1 MKLVKTAIALAIG
14 STLVLSAHA
23 ESTLDKIRASGT
35 ITIAYREASIPFSYL
50 NEKAQPVGFAWEL
63 SEKIADAVKKEL
75 GLASLNIK
83 TQAVTSANRMPLLS
97 NGTIDLEC
105 GSTTNNTTRAKS
117 VDFSVNYFY
126 TSTRLLVR
134 SDSGINGL
142 NDLKGKTL
150 VSTSG
155 TTPLQLIQSTNYRDK
170 LGINII
176 TSNDHDTGFLN
187 VQQGMA
193 NAFAMDDVL
202 IYGLRAA
209 AVKPTDYAV
218 VGEPLNIEPYACMVR
233 KDDAAFKA
241 IVDKT
246 ITDLMDSGEFT
257 EMYNK
262 WFINPIPPKG
272 INLELPM
279 SAELKANLTEH
290 SDKPAD

>member
-1 MKLVKTAIALAIG
+1 MKPIKTIIALAIG

-23 ESTLDKIRASGT
+23 QSTLDKIRETST

-63 SEKIADAVKKEL
+63 SEKIANAVKTEL
-75 GLASLNIK
+75 GLTNLNIK

-105 GSTTNNTTRAKS
+105 GSTTNNATRAKS

-126 TSTRLLVR
+126 ASTRLLVR
-134 SDSGINGL
+134 ADSGIAGL

-155 TTPLQLIQSTNYRDK
+155 TTPLQLMQSTNHRDK

-209 AVKPTDYAV
+209 APKPTDYAV
-218 VGEPLNIEPYACMVR
+218 VGEPMNIEPYACMVR

-246 ITDLMDSGEFT
+246 IVALMESGEFA
-257 EMYNK
+257 EMYNR
-262 WFINPIPPKG
+262 WFTQPIPPKG

-279 SAELKANLTEH
+279 SAELKANLTVH
-290 SDKPAD
+290 SDKPAN

>member
-1 MKLVKTAIALAIG
+1 MKPIKTIIALAIG

-23 ESTLDKIRASGT
+23 QSTLDKIRETGT

-63 SEKIADAVKKEL
+63 SEKIANAVKTEL
-75 GLASLNIK
+75 GLTNLNIK

-105 GSTTNNTTRAKS
+105 GSTTNNATRAKS

-126 TSTRLLVR
+126 ASTRLLVR
-134 SDSGINGL
+134 ADSGIAGL

-155 TTPLQLIQSTNYRDK
+155 TTPLQLMQSTNHRDK

-209 AVKPTDYAV
+209 APKPTDYAV
-218 VGEPLNIEPYACMVR
+218 VGEPMNIEPYACMVR

-246 ITDLMDSGEFT
+246 IVALMESGEFA
-257 EMYNK
+257 EMYNR
-262 WFINPIPPKG
+262 WFTQPIPPKG

-279 SAELKANLTEH
+279 SAELKANLTVH
-290 SDKPAD
+290 SDKPAN